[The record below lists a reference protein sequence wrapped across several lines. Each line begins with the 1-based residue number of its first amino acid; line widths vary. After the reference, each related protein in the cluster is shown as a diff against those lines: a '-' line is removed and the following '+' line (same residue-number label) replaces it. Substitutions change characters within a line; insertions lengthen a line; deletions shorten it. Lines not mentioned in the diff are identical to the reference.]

1 MTDVVLTA
9 AEQAR
14 LASAIAMV
22 FAAGT
27 VGDDERWGREVAAG
41 LNALVDA
48 DAAILV
54 LQRDGAARFYGD
66 PLPAPIVRRF
76 VTAPAEL
83 AGPGEAPGARVWCR
97 AAAPADAIVVNDHA
111 AGAGVVPEGEYEAVG
126 FTTEFGIPGT
136 YARAAC
142 HLQPPRDSADTQRRL
157 ALLALVLPA
166 VAAAARARAFAAGP
180 HDAMVKLVDALDTG
194 VLLSTA
200 RGRVIHVNAAL
211 TRMFNAPAD
220 GPALRAAV
228 MRACAAFALGDG
240 AAPGEHTVTRDLR
253 VAGGRYAIRSSLLT
267 ADAPG
272 LAATVAVTVERVG
285 GPAPAVAGLRERFG
299 LTEREVD
306 VTRLLAAGKSNA
318 AIALA
323 LRISPSTARHHTER
337 VLEKLGASS
346 RAGVSAI
353 VHGAPDPA

>member
-9 AEQAR
+9 AEQTR
-14 LASAIAMV
+14 LASAIATV

-27 VGDDERWGREVAAG
+27 AGDDERWGREVAAG
-41 LNALVDA
+41 LNELVGA

-66 PLPAPIVRRF
+66 ALPAPIVRRF
-76 VTAPAEL
+76 VTTPAEL
-83 AGPGEAPGARVWCR
+83 AAPGQAPGARMWCR
-97 AAAPADAIVVNDHA
+97 AAAPADAIVVGDHGV
-111 AGAGVVPEGEYEAVG
+111 GAGVVPEGEYEAVG

-166 VAAAARARAFAAGP
+166 IAAAARARAFAAVP
-180 HDAMVKLVDALDTG
+180 HDAMVKLVDALDSG
-194 VLLSTA
+194 ILLASP

-211 TRMFNAPAD
+211 GRMFNAPPD
-220 GPALRAAV
+220 GATLRAAV

-240 AAPGEHTVTRDLR
+240 ATPGDHTLR
-253 VAGGRYAIRSSLLT
+253 EVRGAGGRYAIRSSLLT
-267 ADAPG
+267 PDAPG
-272 LAATVAVTVERVG
+272 VAGTVAVTVERVS
-285 GPAPAVAGLRERFG
+285 GPAPAVEGLRERFG

-306 VTRLLAAGKSNA
+306 VTRHLAAGKSNA

-353 VHGAPDPA
+353 VHGARDPV